1 VKFFDINLIIAAND
15 STSSLKLLVVF
26 SGGFDTLEFDS
37 ASGVSPIET
46 KQYSSTVTGV
56 IQTYTIDTE
65 IVEIEFNVDAE

>member
-1 VKFFDINLIIAAND
+1 MKTGSYSIWVAIQTNKYYVKFFDINLNVAEND

-46 KQYSSTVTGV
+46 K
-56 IQTYTIDTE
+56 
-65 IVEIEFNVDAE
+65 

>member
-1 VKFFDINLIIAAND
+1 MNFFDINLIVPGND

-46 KQYSSTVTGV
+46 K
-56 IQTYTIDTE
+56 
-65 IVEIEFNVDAE
+65 